1 MKSRVSLA
9 GALTVLLIAA
19 VAVFAKGWVR
29 PHPDD
34 YVFNEVI
41 LIRGHVTILN
51 HPELGATAGSGVYLV
66 FQREDC
72 KKCLVATSTDLEGN
86 YQILVGRGRYK
97 VISRD
102 ARGGGAPSYDMLAP
116 EQPRY
121 IDAQNK
127 VQGETFDIKVVI
139 QRRQVEGAR

>member
-1 MKSRVSLA
+1 MKSKISLLGALAALLIVA
-9 GALTVLLIAA
+9 GAVYAQSWA
-19 VAVFAKGWVR
+19 R

-34 YVFNEVI
+34 YVFNEVV
-41 LIRGHVTILN
+41 LIKGHVTILN
-51 HPELGATAGSGVYLV
+51 HHELGTTAGSGVYLV
-66 FQREDC
+66 FQREGC
-72 KKCLVATSTDLEGN
+72 KRCLVATSTNLEGN

-116 EQPRY
+116 EQPRS
-121 IDAQNK
+121 IDAQNI

-139 QRRQVEGAR
+139 PKR